1 MTHRRKTEVST
12 KTAETD
18 TCQMSIK
25 IKIILKGT
33 NHMINKVILM
43 GRLTKDPEL
52 RYTNNKTPVCSFTIA
67 VNNGYGEKQQTDFI
81 NCVAWNK
88 TAEFVTKYFIKGR
101 MIIIADGRIS
111 TRSWETQDGKRAYA
125 TEVVANE
132 VNFGESKTSPQLNTP
147 QTAAQPPMQ
156 DDDDDF
162 TPLDEEDDD
171 LPF

>member
-1 MTHRRKTEVST
+1 
-12 KTAETD
+12 
-18 TCQMSIK
+18 
-25 IKIILKGT
+25 
-33 NHMINKVILM
+33 MINKVMLM

-88 TAEFVTKYFIKGR
+88 TAEFVTKYFAKGK
-101 MIIIADGRIS
+101 MIVIADGRIS

-125 TEVVANE
+125 TEVIANE

-162 TPLDEEDDD
+162 IPLDEEDDD

>member
-1 MTHRRKTEVST
+1 
-12 KTAETD
+12 
-18 TCQMSIK
+18 
-25 IKIILKGT
+25 
-33 NHMINKVILM
+33 MINKVILM

-67 VNNGYGEKQQTDFI
+67 VNNGYGENQRTDFV
-81 NCVAWNK
+81 NCLAWNK
-88 TAEFVTKYFIKGR
+88 TAEFVTKYFAKGK
-101 MIIIADGRIS
+101 MIVIADGRIS

-125 TEVVANE
+125 TEVVAKE
-132 VNFGESKTSPQLNTP
+132 VSFGESKTSPQLNTP

-156 DDDDDF
+156 DDDF

>member
-1 MTHRRKTEVST
+1 
-12 KTAETD
+12 
-18 TCQMSIK
+18 
-25 IKIILKGT
+25 
-33 NHMINKVILM
+33 MINKVILM

-67 VNNGYGEKQQTDFI
+67 VNNGYGEKQHTDFI

-88 TAEFVTKYFIKGR
+88 TAEFVSKYFIKGR

-111 TRSWETQDGKRAYA
+111 TRIWETQDGKRAYA

-162 TPLDEEDDD
+162 TPLDEDDD

>member
-1 MTHRRKTEVST
+1 
-12 KTAETD
+12 
-18 TCQMSIK
+18 
-25 IKIILKGT
+25 
-33 NHMINKVILM
+33 MINKVILM